1 MPKLQ
6 TRRNCPIQ
14 KGVKIICPHCGAII
28 VVPMCQAVNGEKIIC
43 SACQEE
49 FVFGRRTT

>member
-1 MPKLQ
+1 MPNAQ
-6 TRRNCPIQ
+6 SRRNCPIQ
-14 KGVKIICPHCGAII
+14 KGVKIICPLCGALI

-43 SACQEE
+43 SACKQE